1 TSRKNNVQEAYAR
14 TTKPFNSSKVA
25 DRVSDRVIIVDD
37 VSGSY
42 LAPNDRV
49 LERLFELKN
58 QDRYLRPAD
67 FADLGLLLNTL
78 GECVE
83 HFHRLGLAEAKVH
96 RSSRDDRGVEFF
108 TAKLTADGCKEFERD
123 RVRSSPR

>member
-1 TSRKNNVQEAYAR
+1 MMSA
-14 TTKPFNSSKVA
+14 
-25 DRVSDRVIIVDD
+25 
-37 VSGSY
+37 GC
-42 LAPNDRV
+42 DRV

-67 FADLGLLLNTL
+67 FADLGLLLHTL

-96 RSSRDDRGVEFF
+96 RSCRDDDGVQFF
-108 TAKLTADGCKEFERD
+108 TAKITTEGCKEFVRD
-123 RVRSSPR
+123 RVRASPR